1 MISQMIVVQ
10 KYISI
15 EEHPVGITD
24 RFPLP
29 AFPKNGSFQYIL
41 VLVFVNT
48 TTC

>member
-15 EEHPVGITD
+15 EEHPVGITH

-29 AFPKNGSFQYIL
+29 AFPKKWFISIH
-41 VLVFVNT
+41 T
-48 TTC
+48 RTC